1 MFLFYVAD
9 DDVLHGVVEDGDH
22 LLDLHHGG
30 AVRLVHEELGP
41 LEILWKP
48 GVTSQKP
55 SALRRNS
62 DFIAST

>member
-1 MFLFYVAD
+1 M
-9 DDVLHGVVEDGDH
+9 EDGDH